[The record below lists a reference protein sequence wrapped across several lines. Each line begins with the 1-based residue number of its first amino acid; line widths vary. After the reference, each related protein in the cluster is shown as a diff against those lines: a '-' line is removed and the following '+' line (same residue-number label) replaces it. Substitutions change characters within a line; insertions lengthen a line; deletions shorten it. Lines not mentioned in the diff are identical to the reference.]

1 MHDFEFILILL
12 VAVLASSFVG
22 ARFPRLPTP
31 LVQIATGIVLT
42 LLPLSFEMHLNP
54 ELFMVVFIAP
64 LLFADARRMNKQAL
78 WRLKYPVLLLAL
90 GLVFCTVLLLGF
102 AVNLFAPSIPLAA
115 AFALAAALAPTD
127 AVSVASL
134 RKNAKISSEQNKLL
148 QGEALLNDASS
159 IVSFNFAI
167 AAVITGTFSVWEA
180 EGVFL
185 IKFLGGMV
193 LGVVVMLVRY
203 GLIRFL
209 RSRGMESVSFHVLFE
224 IITPFLVYL
233 LAEAVGVSG
242 IIAVVAAGI
251 AHSFEPRAIAPSSA
265 RLNVVSTSAWSV
277 IDFTLNGLVFLILGT
292 QLPYV
297 VERVWTGTAANTNY
311 LLLFVVFILA
321 FILVLRFF
329 WLFFMRRNVNLR
341 ETNAESA
348 FKTGSGEGFDEEDD
362 EDKALLS
369 PNFGEMTI
377 AEHEAALE
385 KHLAF
390 ERLELKKARSERRL
404 ARKEARKTSK
414 KQARLDKQYWKLH
427 LVDSL
432 VLSLSGVKGA
442 ITLAII
448 LSVPMTIGGAEPF
461 PERDL
466 LIFLASGV
474 ILLSLLLAN
483 ILVPLIAPKRKQ
495 ARQKTSELNA
505 TLDIYRKVISELTET
520 AEANERSAVSG
531 VVRQYYQRIETL
543 KINNSLRLPN
553 ETQVRKYVI
562 ELQLE
567 NTQRL
572 TDLEKVG
579 GLTAYYNISV
589 LSRQLARA
597 DYQHTLRWEVRAMMN
612 QLTHQWKARRTLQK
626 AEKAGGPQGRMVLM
640 FDLHTLQLANYRYVV
655 EKLGELEPSDEFPA
669 YTVALIKNEMNQ
681 RIARLESRWE
691 RSGTMAANIRRDQYL
706 TIAIEARALDFE
718 RKAILKAYED
728 GKISEETAKMLRD
741 NVALMELDIEEQLD

>member
-1 MHDFEFILILL
+1 MILL
-12 VAVLASSFVG
+12 VAVLASSFIG

-42 LLPLSFEMHLNP
+42 LLPLSFEMHLEP

-64 LLFADARRMNKQAL
+64 LLFADARRMNKPAL

-167 AAVITGTFSVWEA
+167 AAAITGTFSVWEA

-185 IKFLGGMV
+185 IKFFGGLA

-203 GLIRFL
+203 ALIRFL

-265 RLNVVSTSAWSV
+265 RLNVVSTSVWSV
-277 IDFTLNGLVFLILGT
+277 VDFTLNGLVFLILGT

-311 LLLFVVFILA
+311 LLLFVVFILGI
-321 FILVLRFF
+321 ILVLRFL
-329 WLFFMRRNVNLR
+329 WLFVMRHNINLR
-341 ETNAESA
+341 ETNAEAA
-348 FKTGSGEGFDEEDD
+348 FETGMVAGYESDDD
-362 EDKALLS
+362 EDEDLLS
-369 PNFGEMTI
+369 PNFGEMSF
-377 AEHEAALE
+377 AEREAALE
-385 KHLAF
+385 KHLAT
-390 ERLELKKARSERRL
+390 ERQEIRKARSERNR
-404 ARKEARKTSK
+404 ARKEARRSAKRE
-414 KQARLDKQYWKLH
+414 ARTDQQYFKLH
-427 LVDSL
+427 LIDSL

-448 LSVPMTIGGAEPF
+448 LSVPMTLGGSEPF

-483 ILVPLIAPKRKQ
+483 IVVPIIAPKRKQ
-495 ARQKTSELNA
+495 SLQKASELNA

-520 AEANERSAVSG
+520 AEVNERAAVSG

-543 KINNSLRLPN
+543 KVNNSLRLPN
-553 ETQVRKYVI
+553 ETKVRRYVI

-567 NTQRL
+567 NTRHL
-572 TDLEKVG
+572 TDIEKVSSF
-579 GLTAYYNISV
+579 TAYYYIGV

-597 DYQHTLRWEVRAMMN
+597 EYHHTIRWEMRALIN
-612 QLTHQWKARRTLQK
+612 QFVHRWRTRRALHQ
-626 AEKAGGPQGRMVLM
+626 AGQEGGSQGRIVLM
-640 FDLHTLQLANYRYVV
+640 YDLHTLQLANYRYVV
-655 EKLGELEPSDEFPA
+655 EKLGELEPSDEYPA
-669 YTVALIKNEMNQ
+669 YTVVLIKNEMTQ

-691 RSGTMAANIRRDQYL
+691 RSGTMAANIRRDQNV
-706 TIAIEARALDFE
+706 TIAIEARALDLE
-718 RKAILKAYED
+718 RKAILQAYED
-728 GKISEETAKMLRD
+728 GSISEETAKMLRD